1 MKILLD
7 TTYLLPTF
15 GIEVKGLTSEDIL
28 KLRRLVVN
36 GNIELYC
43 SSVIWPELLGKVFR
57 EINKQKKSEN
67 FDITMAI
74 RALFNP
80 KFYKWIK
87 PGRRSIELA
96 YNLRRLGHPDMIDN
110 ILYALSVTRKMI
122 FLSMDLDFKN
132 FLIKRGFS
140 VSSFLT
146 HNELF
151 EKLTLETL

>member
-28 KLRRLVVN
+28 KLRSLVVD
-36 GNIELYC
+36 GNIKLYC
-43 SSVIWPELLGKVFR
+43 SSIIWPELLGKVFR
-57 EINKQKKSEN
+57 EINRQKRAEN
-67 FDITMAI
+67 LDIKMAI

-110 ILYALSVTRKMI
+110 ILYALSITRKMI
-122 FLSMDLDFKN
+122 FLSMDLDFKDFLVKRN
-132 FLIKRGFS
+132 FPI
-140 VSSFLT
+140 SSFLS
-146 HNELF
+146 HDELF
-151 EKLTLETL
+151 ERLR